1 MEQTHQNDKLRFQS
15 KKIKDQQKE
24 IDEQSKRIQKWIDQQ
39 KDPKHNQE

>member
-15 KKIKDQQKE
+15 KKIKEQQKE
-24 IDEQSKRIQKWIDQQ
+24 IDEQSKRIAEWIAQQ

>member
-1 MEQTHQNDKLRFQS
+1 MEQSHQNDKLRFQS

-24 IDEQSKRIQKWIDQQ
+24 IDEQSKRIAEWIAQQ

>member
-1 MEQTHQNDKLRFQS
+1 MEQSHQNDKLRFQN

-24 IDEQSKRIQKWIDQQ
+24 IDEQSKRIAEWIAQQ